1 MCVWR
6 VIASLYARGIGLAR
20 LVVHQAVQVAL
31 GLLRVRVQLD
41 AELLEELVDRWQGI
55 QRRHAMLLVQ
65 STKELL
71 LCHLCRES
79 RSISHRH
86 ASWIEIEIDTLPSGQ
101 SPLARNV
108 KICSLTTLV
117 FSLAMVSISRP
128 PNPHVCP
135 RVCVREQATIRLID
149 AIDRSN
155 MSRMK

>member
-31 GLLRVRVQLD
+31 GLLRVRIQLD

-135 RVCVREQATIRLID
+135 RVCVREREQATIRSTMRL
-149 AIDRSN
+149 IDRSN
-155 MSRMK
+155 LR